1 MTKMRTRIGSIVLA
15 VAMLL
20 TLLPVTAFADGT
32 DQTVSPVQV
41 DSFENL
47 QNAQTAVEGSIIEV
61 SGNITMEKP
70 VTFTNKVTLKLTETA
85 NITYTSDNNAQIY
98 LITLQD
104 GSTLDMAAGARVVM
118 TGTGTQ
124 NANRDWRVIYS
135 DGALTVGPNQ

>member
-41 DSFENL
+41 DSFEKL

-61 SGNITMEKP
+61 SGNHSGQFAATP
-70 VTFTNKVTLKLTETA
+70 RCG
-85 NITYTSDNNAQIY
+85 
-98 LITLQD
+98 D
-104 GSTLDMAAGARVVM
+104 GLR
-118 TGTGTQ
+118 
-124 NANRDWRVIYS
+124 
-135 DGALTVGPNQ
+135 L